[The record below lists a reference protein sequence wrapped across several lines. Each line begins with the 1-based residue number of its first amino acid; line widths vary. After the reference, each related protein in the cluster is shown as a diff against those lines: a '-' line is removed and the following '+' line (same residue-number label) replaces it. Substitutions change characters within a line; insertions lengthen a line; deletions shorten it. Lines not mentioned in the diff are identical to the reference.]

1 MEAPTRPCSSWLD
14 RVWECWCVGR
24 LFFPC
29 LNHNENNKRSFVLVL
44 SLFVII
50 VFTDITTYSSSSSS
64 SFYKRSGS
72 GCGSICVLLR
82 QCDQRFGRQTT
93 RNRQSGNE
101 FTVENFVNPQQLT
114 TTTADDAIIERAI
127 YANSEQ
133 TSPSRQQQRTKAQTV
148 FSARKWWWVWK

>member
-24 LFFPC
+24 LFFSC

-44 SLFVII
+44 SLFVIT
-50 VFTDITTYSSSSSS
+50 VFTDITTYSSSSSSSSSS

-82 QCDQRFGRQTT
+82 QCDQRFGR
-93 RNRQSGNE
+93 
-101 FTVENFVNPQQLT
+101 
-114 TTTADDAIIERAI
+114 
-127 YANSEQ
+127 
-133 TSPSRQQQRTKAQTV
+133 
-148 FSARKWWWVWK
+148 